1 MEAYS
6 DVVNQFVNSTIISLF
21 ILGVWLMGGY
31 LTEDTDVFGERA
43 NDDWILTVQDED
55 GNNEPDSGDS
65 ATLSGGALSD
75 EGLMRHI
82 ALLKIQAFS
91 IYITIFSVCML
102 GQRFTPKQRS
112 TIPPEI
118 LEKLRNK

>member
-1 MEAYS
+1 MDAYS

-82 ALLKIQAFS
+82 ALLKIQAF
-91 IYITIFSVCML
+91 
-102 GQRFTPKQRS
+102 
-112 TIPPEI
+112 
-118 LEKLRNK
+118 